1 MNSTRR
7 IAAAVGLALGVTGLA
22 VPLVQAAE
30 TTAPD
35 AGELSPVTR
44 FDPLGANDIP
54 VGHRSDV
61 LRISQHWP
69 R

>member
-7 IAAAVGLALGVTGLA
+7 IAAAVGLAVGVIGLA
-22 VPLVQAAE
+22 APLVQAAE

-35 AGELSPVTR
+35 AGELSPFTR

-54 VGHRSDV
+54 AAHRSDV
-61 LRISQHWP
+61 VRISQHWP